1 MHCRLQRSQATKAIQ
16 IEDDVQIQGYMAEL
30 RTEADKL
37 AKAIKLVVQSV
48 ETKRNAVVP
57 KRARP
62 AGKPAVQE
70 EADGTNMLDD
80 PEGAHEALGE
90 ASGEDNTAAADAA
103 GWSLASCMGCLHLV
117 CRRDVC

>member
-62 AGKPAVQE
+62 
-70 EADGTNMLDD
+70 
-80 PEGAHEALGE
+80 
-90 ASGEDNTAAADAA
+90 
-103 GWSLASCMGCLHLV
+103 
-117 CRRDVC
+117 